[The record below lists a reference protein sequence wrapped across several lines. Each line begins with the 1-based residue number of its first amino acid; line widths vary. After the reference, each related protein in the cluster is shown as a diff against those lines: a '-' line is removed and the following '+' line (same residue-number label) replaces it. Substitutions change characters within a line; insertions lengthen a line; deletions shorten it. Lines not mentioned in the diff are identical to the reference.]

1 MKLIQIWP
9 NTKPDGALVYMSKVA
24 ELSQELGLSIEN
36 YVAYGGLN
44 FFKTLSPLSQTAP
57 LDLKDQIRKLNNALI
72 FLHGAISHEQLSQ
85 LKKSSNI
92 IVVFAH
98 NSCKFS
104 VPQYYKHANYVV
116 PVSKYVHNNLAR
128 FDIKNIYPTPVYPYV
143 ENHTFPEMPTPDPN
157 LSSII
162 NWNQKK
168 FRDLILQALEK
179 ACIYRPIS
187 NNCSSISKETFRLGV
202 VSRLSR
208 AKRFPELFDAL
219 GPALKDLEISI
230 HIYGSGPYRE
240 VMAIKKSLDSIKNKV
255 IFYGWAHPTLNPYKN
270 LDALLLGRPDDE
282 ALGINAL
289 EAQTQN
295 VPPLGINLGS
305 FPEIIQHNNNG
316 FLYEDPEIDQAASFK
331 KLINNLVTAKYHN
344 KIRTLTCNS
353 QFSKE
358 TFKKEIYH
366 LISLANVE
374 NHHS

>member
-1 MKLIQIWP
+1 
-9 NTKPDGALVYMSKVA
+9 MSKVA

-36 YVAYGGLN
+36 HIAIGGLD
-44 FFKTLSPLSQTAP
+44 FFKTLSPPSQTAP
-57 LDLKDQIRKLNNALI
+57 LHLKDLIKRLNNALV
-72 FLHGAISHEQLSQ
+72 FLHGAISLEQLCQ
-85 LKKSSNI
+85 LKKLSNT

-98 NSCKFS
+98 NSCQFS
-104 VPQYYKHANYVV
+104 VPQYYKHADYVV
-116 PVSKYVHNNLAR
+116 PVSKYVHNNLTR
-128 FDIKNIYPTPVYPYV
+128 FDIKNVYPIPVYPYV
-143 ENHTFPEMPTPDPN
+143 ENHTLPEMPTPSPN
-157 LSSII
+157 LSTII

-168 FRDLILQALEK
+168 IRDLVLQCLEK
-179 ACIYRPIS
+179 VNLYKPIS
-187 NNCSSISKETFRLGV
+187 NKCFSSSQGTFRLGI

-240 VMAIKKSLDSIKNKV
+240 VMAIKKSLGPIKNKV

-295 VPPLGINLGS
+295 VPPLGINIGS

-331 KLINNLVTAKYHN
+331 KLINNLVTSKYQN
-344 KIRTLTCNS
+344 KIGTLTCNS

-358 TFKKEIYH
+358 NFKKEIYH
-366 LISLANVE
+366 LIRLANSE
-374 NHHS
+374 NHHSKTR